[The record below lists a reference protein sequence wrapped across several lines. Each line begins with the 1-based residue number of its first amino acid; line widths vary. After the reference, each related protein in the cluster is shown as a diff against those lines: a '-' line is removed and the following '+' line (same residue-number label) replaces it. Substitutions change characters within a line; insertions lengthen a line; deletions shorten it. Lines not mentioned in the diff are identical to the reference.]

1 MRVGR
6 IRSLAFGLLG
16 LLLVCGSSR
25 AAEAEAEATTRRIG
39 ILAAALFHPIDS
51 FRQRLR
57 ELGWSEG
64 QNVEFAYRWA
74 EGDDA
79 RYPTLAAELVAL
91 KVDVIVT
98 WGSSAAL
105 AAKEATRTIPIV
117 MGAVGTALGS
127 GVVPSLAHPGGNI
140 TGFSS
145 QNLELAGKHVGL
157 LKDLIPGIR
166 RVGVLYAANPTAL
179 LGLGYAETAA
189 KALGLTLDKV
199 EIRNANDLETAL
211 PALTGMHPDAAL
223 VIADTLLLAE
233 RRRIVEFMT
242 ASRLPAI
249 YAYPEF
255 AEAGGLISYS
265 PDFDD
270 LFRQAAVYVDK
281 ILRGANPGDLSVQQ
295 ASKFKLV
302 VNLKTAEALG
312 LTVPTLILGITDEV
326 IE

>member
-1 MRVGR
+1 
-6 IRSLAFGLLG
+6 
-16 LLLVCGSSR
+16 
-25 AAEAEAEATTRRIG
+25 
-39 ILAAALFHPIDS
+39 LFHPIDS

-74 EGDDA
+74 EGDET

-98 WGSSAAL
+98 WGAPAAL

-145 QNLELAGKHVGL
+145 QNVEIAGKHVGL
-157 LKDLIPGIR
+157 LKDLLPGMK
-166 RVGVLYAANPTAL
+166 RVGVLSNAANPGTVV
-179 LGLGYAETAA
+179 GLGYAETAA
-189 KALGLTLDKV
+189 KALGLTLDNV
-199 EIRNANDLETAL
+199 EIRAASDLETAL
-211 PALTGMHPDAAL
+211 PALSRTHPDAVL
-223 VIADTLLLAE
+223 LIGDTQMLAE
-233 RRRIVEFMT
+233 RRRIVEFMMI
-242 ASRLPAI
+242 SRLPAI

-270 LFRQAAVYVDK
+270 LFRQAAAYVDK
-281 ILRGANPGDLSVQQ
+281 ILRGADPGDLPVQQ

-312 LTVPTLILGITDEV
+312 LTVPTLILAIADEV

>member
-1 MRVGR
+1 LR
-6 IRSLAFGLLG
+6 
-16 LLLVCGSSR
+16 
-25 AAEAEAEATTRRIG
+25 E
-39 ILAAALFHPIDS
+39 
-51 FRQRLR
+51 RLR

-74 EGDDA
+74 EGDDT

-98 WGSSAAL
+98 WGSPAAL

-117 MGAVGTALGS
+117 MGAIGTALGS

-145 QNLELAGKHVGL
+145 QNLEIAGKHVGL
-157 LKDLIPGIR
+157 LKDMIPGIR
-166 RVGVLYAANPTAL
+166 RVGVLSNAANPIAL
-179 LGLGYAETAA
+179 VGLGYAETAA

-199 EIRNANDLETAL
+199 EIRDASDLETAL
-211 PALTGMHPDAAL
+211 PALSRMHPDAVL
-223 VIADTLLLAE
+223 LIGDTLLLAE
-233 RRRIVEFMT
+233 RRRIVEFMM

-281 ILRGANPGDLSVQQ
+281 ILRGANPGDLPVQQ

>member
-1 MRVGR
+1 
-6 IRSLAFGLLG
+6 L
-16 LLLVCGSSR
+16 
-25 AAEAEAEATTRRIG
+25 
-39 ILAAALFHPIDS
+39 HPIDS
-51 FRQRLR
+51 LRERLR

-64 QNVEFAYRWA
+64 QNVAFAYRWA
-74 EGDDA
+74 EGDET

-98 WGSSAAL
+98 WGSQAAL

-157 LKDLIPGIR
+157 LKDMIPGIR
-166 RVGVLYAANPTAL
+166 RVGVLSNAANPTTL

-199 EIRNANDLETAL
+199 EIRNANDLGTAL
-211 PALTGMHPDAAL
+211 PALSRTHPDAVL
-223 VIADTLLLAE
+223 VIADTVLLAE

-281 ILRGANPGDLSVQQ
+281 ILRGTNPGDLPVQQ